1 MLENQ
6 AFLMLGAS
14 VQSERA
20 IVTNIAGT
28 TRDVV
33 EANVTIGGI
42 PVTLLDTAGIRDT
55 DDVVEKIGVERSEAV
70 AMGADVIVMTVSASE
85 GWTSE
90 DDRLL
95 ERIHSN
101 KIATSSTS
109 PVILVVN
116 KIDCASSCEWV
127 DTLSRSFSKHVFTC
141 AVTGKGISD
150 LESAI
155 VELVGLNKI
164 PAGGRKWT
172 VNQRQCEQ
180 LVRARE
186 AFQRLQSSI
195 EEEMPLDFWT
205 IDLREAVL
213 ALGQISGEDISEEV
227 LSNIF
232 GKFCIGK

>member
-205 IDLREAVL
+205 IDLREAAL